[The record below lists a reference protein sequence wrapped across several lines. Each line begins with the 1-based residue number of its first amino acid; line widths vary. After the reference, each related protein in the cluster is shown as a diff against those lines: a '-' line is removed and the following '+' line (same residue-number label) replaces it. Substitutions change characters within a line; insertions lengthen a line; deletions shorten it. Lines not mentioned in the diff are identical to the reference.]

1 MSESKQPSIHDM
13 AKRLRQVLEI
23 LAPHAKALPKIST
36 EAEQQPTAE
45 KCEKGEQG
53 KRMEI
58 AQAVEWQS

>member
-23 LAPHAKALPKIST
+23 LAPHAKDLPKIST

-45 KCEKGEQG
+45 KCEKGERHEG
-53 KRMEI
+53 
-58 AQAVEWQS
+58 